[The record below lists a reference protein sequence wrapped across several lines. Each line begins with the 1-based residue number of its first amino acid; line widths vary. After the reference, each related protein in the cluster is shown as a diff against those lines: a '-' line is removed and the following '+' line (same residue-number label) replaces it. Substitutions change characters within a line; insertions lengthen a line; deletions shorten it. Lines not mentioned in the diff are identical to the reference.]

1 MISNLAGRT
10 ARSGRLAATVGALL
24 IGAAALPVSA
34 IPPPSDLP
42 IEADR
47 IAAAADLWATRP
59 LYGPSVD
66 RALIAAASELSSA
79 RLTEFEK
86 RRAYP
91 RMQEALYARI
101 VKRGREGAAELER
114 RARQCMASRMAAA
127 LTVEQIR
134 DLHRFAETPSGQIV
148 WNNYLAGMNDTRLDS
163 CVKEALEFLTLGH
176 LAHDTNDVLK
186 MR

>member
-1 MISNLAGRT
+1 MISKLVGRV

-42 IEADR
+42 IDADR
-47 IAAAADLWATRP
+47 LAAVKDLWATRP

-66 RALIAAASELSSA
+66 WALIAAASELSA
-79 RLTEFEK
+79 AWLKEFEN

-91 RMQEALYARI
+91 RMREELYARI
-101 VKRGREGAAELER
+101 VKRGREEGTELEQLS
-114 RARQCMASRMAAA
+114 RQCMARGMAAA

-134 DLHRFAETPSGQIV
+134 DLHRFAGTPSGGAV
-148 WNNYLAGMNDTRLDS
+148 WANYLAGMNDKRLDS
-163 CVKEALEFLTLGH
+163 CVMEALQFVTLGH
-176 LAHDTNDVLK
+176 LAQDTSDVLK